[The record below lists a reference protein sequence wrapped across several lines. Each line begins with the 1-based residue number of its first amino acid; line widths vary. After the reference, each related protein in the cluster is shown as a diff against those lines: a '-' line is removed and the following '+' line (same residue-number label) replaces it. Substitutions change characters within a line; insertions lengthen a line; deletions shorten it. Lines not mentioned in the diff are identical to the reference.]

1 MIVLVLACA
10 GCAVR
15 RPASYRLVARDGKAF
30 LIPPGVASPNVTR
43 RTIAVH
49 CAYPR
54 GRCASAGGPAAI
66 EERGKRLRVT
76 VTRDAL
82 TKQPA
87 GWLNAWTAELEAK
100 GCLASGDGTKLAERI
115 AETLPLELNAGF
127 RLLHGSEVDVGPH
140 TRLEVVSPV
149 FREGTAPGA
158 SALETAGVTG
168 AGSELTV
175 TVRAS
180 ADLMGFGTAWYG
192 VQPNRTHAG
201 FSIVPLHAERNIQGK
216 VEPLDGPVKNTFPFP
231 ADAAFYR
238 LFYKA
243 DQTDFTAL
251 AVAARSRAELE
262 ERTKLLETG
271 TASCKKLNGEL
282 CVAIPKG
289 VAVNAYVAVTVNGKE
304 VTVLWPATVRAAIQ
318 AAGEDDNLAV
328 LSRLVI
334 RKNYDGRLTRVEF
347 DRSRQAILGMM
358 LAGGENIAWK

>member
-1 MIVLVLACA
+1 M
-10 GCAVR
+10 
-15 RPASYRLVARDGKAF
+15 
-30 LIPPGVASPNVTR
+30 PPGVTTPDVTR
-43 RTIAVH
+43 RTIAVRGS
-49 CAYPR
+49 YPR
-54 GRCASAGGPAAI
+54 GRCVSAGGPVVI

-87 GWLNAWTAELEAK
+87 GWLNAWTAELAAK

-127 RLLHGSEVDVGPH
+127 RLLHGSEVDVGPQ

-158 SALETAGVTG
+158 SALESVTG
-168 AGSELTV
+168 TGNALTV

-180 ADLMGFGTAWYG
+180 ADLMGFEIAWYG
-192 VQPNRTHAG
+192 VQVNRSHAG